1 MALWLCASLGFAET
15 ATWSFSFSVAG
26 NKGGQGF
33 QAIGSTSTDADT
45 LTTTIEGLSWS
56 ITSVGTKKYSVLA
69 AGGQTIGTGANEAS
83 SHTSLFT
90 YEIPGKVKSIR
101 IKARRNNNS
110 DGADLKISVNGV
122 QYLCEG
128 QESVALTTDSL
139 LYEFKPATEAQ
150 EGKLDIELFQEV
162 EKKSILYIKS
172 IAVDYEKSEETEV
185 ANWEYFFYQFISK
198 GGEGFQAISNSES
211 NPDTLSTTINNL
223 KWSIYS
229 EGTKKFGVTPTS
241 GQAIGAG
248 TSQFPTFVS
257 FFTYEMPGKIRA
269 IRVNARRHVNSEGA
283 DLKVSVNGVQYLCE
297 GQETVALASDTAIY
311 EFKPATDAQ
320 EGKLDIELF
329 QNVEKK
335 GILYIRSVSVDYEV
349 EASSVNAPK
358 FSLEAGSY
366 DEAQRLT
373 LSVDDYE
380 AGTYTIY
387 YTTNGDSPRS
397 PEGSRKAYTEP
408 IEIAESMTITAATC
422 KDNAYS
428 PVVTAKYV
436 LREDPRLSFS
446 KDTVVIE
453 APDNGYSPYLNNPR
467 QVSPI
472 TYTSSN
478 SDVCV
483 VSQNTGD
490 LFTVAPGE
498 CVISAIFAGNE
509 NYKADTASYVLTV
522 LKKVPLNKP
531 VLSPMG
537 GTFDGPVEVNVS
549 VEDERAYTIW
559 YSTTAQDSAELT
571 DEPTIL
577 KATSGTIKITK
588 SCHLLVLAAGYNVFS
603 PLVEAE
609 FIINEKTKAVF
620 SADEA
625 SKTYYEQGFDSAEE
639 IQGWSLYA
647 TSSTTFRLEPE
658 PSLAPHTS
666 FSTIDPKNKYSL
678 DIKYNSKEQ
687 QNETFVSPVMEVK
700 ENTSVEFYSFFRG
713 VFLYD
718 ADWCVGIYDVEA
730 DKEEI
735 LVDGFDWAQENAFT
749 GPAWIR
755 FQSAIDSYA
764 GRNVQFFFNYTGC
777 DGEEV
782 AFDGFKLK
790 ALDDSEDAQIQIK
803 EGESIHFHNL
813 SVKADYI
820 KWEFPGAIVEN
831 DTAQNPVVVYPE
843 AGTYDVKLYVWNDE
857 GEKDTLIRK
866 DYVVVSMQM
875 PKAII
880 GLPEEGYMSPYTGVF
895 IPVNVP
901 VTFRDL
907 STGKPRERKW
917 VFQATD
923 IENSTEQN
931 PTVTYLK
938 AGVYSVGLQVKNDVG
953 TDVDIMQYAI
963 QAGGAQYIWNI
974 DLDERQQLTQI
985 SLSWYGNYAGTNWLM
1000 IDEFAEAFA
1009 APLAPATIDSVAVFF
1024 ASTTTVS
1031 TDQPIVVTIREDSL
1045 GLPGKVL
1052 ARGSVKA
1059 GDLVWDDENVVET
1072 MFILDQPVA
1081 VTGKFFVGIG
1091 GFPNQEGD
1099 DIAVLCAHRDANGKN
1114 TAFHNIDTTQTYEPS
1129 GIYSWYSND
1138 SDPLSMAIS
1147 PVLSYG
1153 IPSAIEQVEE
1163 ASNGSVQIFNLNG
1176 QKVNADKAASGLYII
1191 NGKKVMLK

>member
-1 MALWLCASLGFAET
+1 MNKTKTYVLIGALSALSAICTAET
-15 ATWSFSFSVAG
+15 STWSYNFS
-26 NKGGQGF
+26 KTIKDGGEGF
-33 QAIGSTSTDADT
+33 QALANSESNPDT
-45 LTTTIEGLSWS
+45 IFTTINELTWS
-56 ITSVGTKKYSVLA
+56 IYSEGTKKYGVIT
-69 AGGQTIGTGANEAS
+69 GGQTIGSSSKEAT
-83 SHTSLFT
+83 SHTSLYT
-90 YEIPGKVKSIR
+90 YEIPGRIQSVR
-101 IKARRNNNS
+101 IKARRNKNS

-122 QYLCEG
+122 QYLSEG

-139 LYEFKPATEAQ
+139 LYEFKPATDAQ

-172 IAVDYEKSEETEV
+172 IAVDYEPK
-185 ANWEYFFYQFISK
+185 
-198 GGEGFQAISNSES
+198 
-211 NPDTLSTTINNL
+211 
-223 KWSIYS
+223 
-229 EGTKKFGVTPTS
+229 
-241 GQAIGAG
+241 
-248 TSQFPTFVS
+248 
-257 FFTYEMPGKIRA
+257 
-269 IRVNARRHVNSEGA
+269 
-283 DLKVSVNGVQYLCE
+283 
-297 GQETVALASDTAIY
+297 
-311 EFKPATDAQ
+311 
-320 EGKLDIELF
+320 
-329 QNVEKK
+329 
-335 GILYIRSVSVDYEV
+335 
-349 EASSVNAPK
+349 ASSVNAPK

-428 PVVTAKYV
+428 PVVSAKYV

-446 KDTVVIE
+446 KDSVLLE

-467 QVSPI
+467 QVAPI
-472 TYTSSN
+472 TYKSSD

-498 CVISAIFAGNE
+498 CTISAIFAGNE

-522 LKKVPLNKP
+522 VKKVPLNKP

-537 GTFDGPVEVNVS
+537 GTFDGYVDVNVS

-571 DEPTIL
+571 DEPTIIQ
-577 KATSGTIKITK
+577 ATSGKIRITK

-603 PLVEAE
+603 PLVEAD
-609 FIINEKTKAVF
+609 FVINEKAKAVF

-639 IQGWSLYA
+639 IQDWNLYT

-678 DIKYNSKEQ
+678 DIKYNSKEK

-700 ENTSVEFYSFFRG
+700 ENTTMEFYSFFRG
-713 VFLYD
+713 GFLIY
-718 ADWCVGIYDVEA
+718 ANWCVGIYDVEA
-730 DKEEI
+730 DKEEV
-735 LVDGFDWAQENAFT
+735 LVDGFEWAQENGFT

-755 FQSAIDSYA
+755 FQSNIEAYA
-764 GRNVQFFFNYTGC
+764 GRNVQFFFNYSGC

-790 ALDDSEDAQIQIK
+790 ATDNSEDAQIQIN
-803 EGESIHFHNL
+803 EGDSIHFHNL

-820 KWEFPGAIVEN
+820 RWEFPGAIVEN

-843 AGTYDVKLYVWNDE
+843 AGTYDVKLYIWNNE
-857 GEKDTLIRK
+857 GEKDSLIRK
-866 DYVVVSMQM
+866 NYVVVDMEM
-875 PKAII
+875 PKAIV
-880 GLPEEGYMSPYTGVF
+880 GLPEEGYMSPFAGVF

-907 STGKPRERKW
+907 STGNPRERMW
-917 VFQATD
+917 YFQATD

-938 AGVYSVGLQVKNDVG
+938 AGTYSVGLQVKNDVG
-953 TDVDIMQYAI
+953 SDVDVLQRAI

-974 DLDERQQLTQI
+974 DLDERQNLVQI
-985 SLSWYGNYAGTNWLM
+985 SLGWYGNYAGTNWLM

-1009 APLAPATIDSVAVFF
+1009 APLAPATIDSVAVYF
-1024 ASTTTVS
+1024 ATTETVS
-1031 TDQPIVVTIREDSL
+1031 PDQPIVVTIREDSL
-1045 GLPGKVL
+1045 GFPGKML
-1052 ARGSVKA
+1052 ASGSVLA
-1059 GDLVWDDENVVET
+1059 GDLNYDAKNVVET
-1072 MFILDQPVA
+1072 MFVLDQTASPS
-1081 VTGKFFVGIG
+1081 GKFYVGIS

-1099 DIAVLCAHRDANGKN
+1099 NIAVLCAHRNAEGKN
-1114 TAFHNIDTTQTYEPS
+1114 TVFHNMDTTETYEPS

-1138 SDPLSMAIS
+1138 SDPLSMAIC
-1147 PVLSYG
+1147 PILSYG
-1153 IPSAIEQVEE
+1153 VPSGIEQVQE
-1163 ASNGSVQIFNLNG
+1163 ASNGSAQIFNLNG
-1176 QKVNADKAASGLYII
+1176 QKVNADKAVSGLYIV
-1191 NGKKVMLK
+1191 NGKKVIIK